1 MTIWFIIIIPHI
13 RILSILLVLIVKLWL
28 WWLNL
33 SKVILRLIVINLR
46 LHLRLLLLF
55 EIKILNLL
63 PKVIID
69 LSPSYSIIKILNHI
83 QIISRIYSSN

>member
-33 SKVILRLIVINLR
+33 SKVILGLIIINLR

-69 LSPSYSIIKILNHI
+69 LSPSYSTIKILNHI

>member
-1 MTIWFIIIIPHI
+1 LTIWFIIIIPHI